1 MSNCEKCGKRFGL
14 FQTKYRR
21 TNEFG
26 NKIKLCSACNHIVEV
41 EENQRQM
48 EKTKLEN
55 EKRLKIIKP
64 IIKKYFDKCDVSK
77 QISIC
82 SLYTDKE
89 SFGMVSNDSLLKLEN
104 YIEEYR
110 SFSSDEINS
119 GNYNDLDNSMSFL
132 KTCEE
137 QIDFMIDLEK
147 IYKLIHKK
155 GISTNYPELL
165 KLFNVLLDEDINE
178 ETKLLLDHEYLRIAG
193 KLYTNISVRNVLK
206 ELIKSPL
213 DIFIDVDIAKQLL
226 EKFNLDFK
234 KERINGLI
242 EELKEEIDLEGFE
255 QNLGEDSNLKIL
267 SDPQNLSGLEFE
279 VFLKQLFE
287 ILGYTVMQTKTSGDQ
302 GADLVIMLDNIK
314 TAVQA
319 KRYSG
324 KVSNTAIQQVVASKK
339 HYKCDKSMVVTT
351 GKFTK
356 SAIQLAI
363 SNEVELWD
371 SEKLSKVIGDIN
383 DSTNLGH
390 DKEANSF
397 DTSTITKQSSI
408 NLNEDAF
415 PLTCPICSKEVSLNV
430 DKLPKVN
437 EKSSFT
443 CTECNFPFSISL
455 EIEHYSCEHC
465 QKQFESIKERITHI
479 KSCSVFKLKQCKCA
493 HCDADLTLYDDEY
506 EEYNKNRTLSTVCP
520 ICNKTFVLKK

>member
-14 FQTKYRR
+14 FQAKYRH

-26 NKIKLCSACNHIVEV
+26 NKINLCFACNHIVEV

-89 SFGMVSNDSLLKLEN
+89 SFGMVADDNLVEIEN
-104 YIEEYR
+104 YIEEFR
-110 SFSSDEINS
+110 SFTSSEINS
-119 GNYNDLDNSMSFL
+119 GNYNDLDSSMSFL

-137 QIDFMIDLEK
+137 QLDFMIDLEK
-147 IYKLIHKK
+147 IYKLTHKK

-165 KLFNVLLDEDINE
+165 KLFNDLLDEDINE
-178 ETKLLLDHEYLRIAG
+178 ETKLILDHEYLRIAG
-193 KLYTNISVRNVLK
+193 KLYTNISVRNVIK

-213 DIFIDVDIAKQLL
+213 DIFIDDDIAKQLL
-226 EKFNLDFK
+226 KRFNLDFN
-234 KERINGLI
+234 KEQINGLI
-242 EELKEEIDLEGFE
+242 EELQEEIDLEGFE
-255 QNLGEDSNLKIL
+255 QNLGENSNLKIL

-279 VFLKQLFE
+279 AFLKQLFE
-287 ILGYTVMQTKTSGDQ
+287 ILGYTVMQTKSSGDQ

-339 HYKCDKSMVVTT
+339 HYNCDKSMVVTT

-363 SNEVELWD
+363 SNDVELWD
-371 SEKLSKVIGDIN
+371 SEKLSKVISDIN
-383 DSTNLGH
+383 DATNLKP
-390 DKEANSF
+390 DEDANSF
-397 DTSTITKQSSI
+397 DNGTITKQSSI
-408 NLNEDAF
+408 NVKDDAF
-415 PLTCPICSKEVSLNV
+415 PSTCPICGKEVSLNV

-443 CTECNFPFSISL
+443 CPECDFPFSISL

-465 QKQFESIKERITHI
+465 HEQFESIRERITHI
-479 KSCSVFKLKQCKCA
+479 ESCSVLKLKQCKCI
-493 HCDADLTLYDDEY
+493 HCNAELTLDNDEY
-506 EEYNKNRTLSTVCP
+506 KEYNKKGTLSTVCP
-520 ICNKTFVLKK
+520 VCNKTFVLKK